1 MFHHKPSNIKRKLN
15 NMNQV
20 MDIEK
25 LNELN
30 LLKKNEFRNSRK
42 KEVWMMKTRN

>member
-1 MFHHKPSNIKRKLN
+1 
-15 NMNQV
+15 MNQV

-30 LLKKNEFRNSRK
+30 LLKKNEFGNSRK